1 MNCYKLLVESIKKS
15 VVDLKFSKAFC
26 PSTLVADAAESISN
40 GFIEVLAFKR
50 TGLCVSYRKKVR
62 RETFE
67 TIIVFIYVKY
77 IMLCPLFAVFFF

>member
-40 GFIEVLAFKR
+40 GFIEVLAF
-50 TGLCVSYRKKVR
+50 
-62 RETFE
+62 
-67 TIIVFIYVKY
+67 
-77 IMLCPLFAVFFF
+77 